1 MRPQPASNSP
11 SAKSVLL
18 LSFAAFVINCGFA
31 SAPET
36 VAQALKRYGIEVNEA
51 ALIQALSDHRKEVR
65 GLAAA
70 ELAEMKV
77 TKALPEI
84 VRAAE
89 SETDGLTQV
98 NIAAAETWLG
108 SEQGLSLLKGI
119 CADGTKPGYVRVAA
133 AQNVFRVQD
142 HTCFVSL
149 VDMIDSGTD
158 TQGRIGGV
166 GLLAQVN
173 PKADHEE
180 KEALRLALKAL
191 QDPEVIVRLQACEA
205 IKWIGDPKAIPPLQ
219 EALGH
224 EQEEVVRDR
233 IAAVLKFLRGNAR
246 QPHE

>member
-1 MRPQPASNSP
+1 MPPQAATNSP
-11 SAKSVLL
+11 SSKLLLL
-18 LSFAAFVINCGFA
+18 LSLAALVINYGYA

-36 VAQALKRYGIEVNEA
+36 VVQALKRYGIEVNEA
-51 ALIQALSDHRKEVR
+51 ALIQALSDPRKEVR
-65 GLAAA
+65 GLSAA

-98 NIAAAETWLG
+98 NIAAAATWLG

-119 CADGTKPGYVRVAA
+119 CAERTKPGYVRVAA
-133 AQNVFRVQD
+133 ARNVFKVQD
-142 HTCFVSL
+142 HICFLSL
-149 VDMIDSGTD
+149 VDMIDRGTD
-158 TQGRIGGV
+158 TEGRIEGL
-166 GLLAQVN
+166 GLLAQVS
-173 PKADHEE
+173 PKADYKE

-205 IKWIGDPKAIPPLQ
+205 IKWIGDPRAIPPLQ

-246 QPHE
+246 QLHE